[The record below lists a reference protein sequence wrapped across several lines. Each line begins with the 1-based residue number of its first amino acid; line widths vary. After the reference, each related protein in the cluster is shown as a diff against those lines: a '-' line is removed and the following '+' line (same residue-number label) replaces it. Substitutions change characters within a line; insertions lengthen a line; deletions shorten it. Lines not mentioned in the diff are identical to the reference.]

1 MKPLLVKIAAG
12 GFAALA
18 CSGVAF
24 ADAPNAATPDAVA
37 LSVPTPGAVAPSTD
51 AQIAIAPTP
60 VTIEACIYAAAS
72 VYHEPPAV
80 LVILLNVE
88 GGTLG
93 AVSHNTNGTVDI
105 GPMQVN
111 QLWIP
116 KLAQHWRADPQT
128 TYEALR
134 DNFCAN
140 VEAGAWILRQGLDRA
155 NGDFWGGVAYYHSF
169 DPVYQDRY
177 LRSVLAQALRL
188 ETMAKLQ
195 TAPSAVGATPIPVSG
210 GG

>member
-1 MKPLLVKIAAG
+1 VKAVLGAVLAAG
-12 GFAALA
+12 IGVLSYSSTALA
-18 CSGVAF
+18 
-24 ADAPNAATPDAVA
+24 DALTPA
-37 LSVPTPGAVAPSTD
+37 
-51 AQIAIAPTP
+51 
-60 VTIEACIYAAAS
+60 TIEACIYAAAS

-80 LVILLNVE
+80 LLILLNVE

-93 AVSHNTNGTVDI
+93 AVSHNNNGTVDI

-116 KLAQHWRADPQT
+116 RLADHWNADPRT
-128 TYEALR
+128 TYDALR

-155 NGDFWGGVAYYHSF
+155 HGDFWGGVGYYHSH
-169 DPVYQDRY
+169 DPVYEDSY
-177 LRSVLAQALRL
+177 LRRVLSQALRL
-188 ETMAKLQ
+188 ENIVNAQ
-195 TAPSAVGATPIPVSG
+195 PSASTGQVLATRVAG

>member
-1 MKPLLVKIAAG
+1 MRPLLVAIAAG
-12 GFAALA
+12 GLAALA
-18 CSGVAF
+18 WSGAAF
-24 ADAPNAATPDAVA
+24 ADAPSAI
-37 LSVPTPGAVAPSTD
+37 TPGAVAPS
-51 AQIAIAPTP
+51 AVAPTP
-60 VTIEACIYAAAS
+60 ATIEACIYAAAY

-80 LVILLNVE
+80 LLILLNVE
-88 GGTLG
+88 SGTLG

-116 KLAQHWRADPQT
+116 KLAEHWLADPQT

-155 NGDFWGGVAYYHSF
+155 KGDFWGGVAYYHSF
-169 DPVYQDRY
+169 DPVYEDRY
-177 LRSVLAQALRL
+177 LRSVLAQTLRL
-188 ETMAKLQ
+188 EMMAKSQ
-195 TAPSAVGATPIPVSG
+195 TAPPAVGATPMPGSG

>member
-1 MKPLLVKIAAG
+1 MKVILATALVAGVAAA
-12 GFAALA
+12 FAAPA
-18 CSGVAF
+18 AK
-24 ADAPNAATPDAVA
+24 ADAPTPA
-37 LSVPTPGAVAPSTD
+37 
-51 AQIAIAPTP
+51 
-60 VTIEACIYAAAS
+60 TIEACICAAGA

-80 LVILLNVE
+80 LLILLNVE

-105 GPMQVN
+105 GPMQIN

-116 KLAQHWRADPQT
+116 TLANHWKADPAT

-155 NGDFWGGVAYYHSF
+155 HGNLWGGVAYYHSY
-169 DPVYQDRY
+169 DPVYQDIY
-177 LRSVLAQALRL
+177 LRSVLAQALHL
-188 ETMAKLQ
+188 EKLASSQ
-195 TAPSAVGATPIPVSG
+195 AAAAAG

>member
-1 MKPLLVKIAAG
+1 MKPLAGVIAAVVATIMG
-12 GFAALA
+12 PGN
-18 CSGVAF
+18 AF
-24 ADAPNAATPDAVA
+24 ADAPTPA
-37 LSVPTPGAVAPSTD
+37 
-51 AQIAIAPTP
+51 
-60 VTIEACIYAAAS
+60 TIEACIYAAAS

-80 LVILLNVE
+80 LLILLNVE

-116 KLAQHWRADPQT
+116 QLDAHWQADPQT

-140 VEAGAWILRQGLDRA
+140 VEAGAWILRQGLDKA
-155 NGDFWGGVAYYHSF
+155 HGDFWGGVGYYHSY
-169 DPVYQDRY
+169 DPIYQRTY
-177 LRSVLAQALRL
+177 LRSVLAQVLRL
-188 ETMAKLQ
+188 EKMANAQ
-195 TAPSAVGATPIPVSG
+195 SSPAAGQMAGIIRTG

>member
-1 MKPLLVKIAAG
+1 MKLISGAVGAFLAIFISA
-12 GFAALA
+12 GFAQAEAL
-18 CSGVAF
+18 
-24 ADAPNAATPDAVA
+24 TPA
-37 LSVPTPGAVAPSTD
+37 
-51 AQIAIAPTP
+51 
-60 VTIEACIYAAAS
+60 TIEGCIYAAAS
-72 VYHEPPAV
+72 LYHEPPAV
-80 LVILLNVE
+80 LLILLNVE

-93 AVSHNTNGTVDI
+93 AVSRNTNGTVDI

-116 KLAQHWRADPQT
+116 KLADHWRAAPQS

-155 NGDFWGGVAYYHSF
+155 HGNFWGGVGYYHSY
-169 DPVYQDRY
+169 DPVYQDSY
-177 LRSVLAQALRL
+177 LRSVLNQALRL
-188 ETMAKLQ
+188 EKMAQLPGHAALAAS
-195 TAPSAVGATPIPVSG
+195 TG

>member
-1 MKPLLVKIAAG
+1 MRSRAIAKLIAARAG
-12 GFAALA
+12 AA
-18 CSGVAF
+18 VAAASVILISPATAL
-24 ADAPNAATPDAVA
+24 ADAPRVT
-37 LSVPTPGAVAPSTD
+37 
-51 AQIAIAPTP
+51 APTP
-60 VTIEACIYAAAS
+60 ATIEACIYAAAS
-72 VYHEPPAV
+72 VYREPPAV
-80 LVILLNVE
+80 LLILLNVE

-116 KLAQHWRADPQT
+116 KLSAHWRADPES

-155 NGDFWGGVAYYHSF
+155 HGDFWGGVGYYHSY
-169 DPVYQDRY
+169 DPVYQNVY
-177 LRSVLAQALRL
+177 LRSVLTQALRL
-188 ETMAKLQ
+188 EQMAKAEPA
-195 TAPSAVGATPIPVSG
+195 APAGQQQMTVSG

>member
-1 MKPLLVKIAAG
+1 MKAMFGMMVAGLAAFSG
-12 GFAALA
+12 SSAALA
-18 CSGVAF
+18 
-24 ADAPNAATPDAVA
+24 D
-37 LSVPTPGAVAPSTD
+37 VPTPA
-51 AQIAIAPTP
+51 
-60 VTIEACIYAAAS
+60 TIEACIYAAAAA
-72 VYHEPPAV
+72 YREPPAI
-80 LVILLNVE
+80 LLILLNVE

-111 QLWIP
+111 QIWIP
-116 KLAQHWRADPQT
+116 RLSRHWRADPQT

-140 VEAGAWILRQGLDRA
+140 VEAGAWILRQGLDQA
-155 NGDFWGGVAYYHSF
+155 HGDFWGGVGYYHSY
-169 DPVYQDRY
+169 DPVNQSTY

-188 ETMAKLQ
+188 ENMANGDSSPAAGQ
-195 TAPSAVGATPIPVSG
+195 SPVYLASG